1 MFVWIDQQNHSIFP
15 SQNIANC
22 LFQGDLLKL
31 KNCSCG
37 SFHSEAINIFHCCFA
52 LFAIVN
58 FVFLKIADEKISLL
72 PDVSAEDPDFVR
84 ERSPSPAKNAP
95 STILSIRNLVRPF
108 TLRQLREFLS
118 KTGTVVDD
126 GFWID
131 RIKSH
136 CYVTVRTSIYF
147 YFKSS

>member
-1 MFVWIDQQNHSIFP
+1 MVIS
-15 SQNIANC
+15 A
-22 LFQGDLLKL
+22 LKL
-31 KNCSCG
+31 LTLSQ
-37 SFHSEAINIFHCCFA
+37 CCFA
-52 LFAIVN
+52 LFVIIS

-136 CYVTVRTSIYF
+136 CYVTVKTSVYLF
-147 YFKSS
+147 F